1 MNELKIRRNNKT
13 KKRTPKQKEL
23 LNLFSDL
30 SDTVLSDETLESK
43 TQEKENENK
52 NENDKNESE
61 NEDENKNI
69 LLEYIENVDDKLFKE
84 YSKGKNFNSF
94 INEFDRATN
103 KEDKEKIVQELKD
116 INSFVEHYAQM
127 EDNYNEY
134 ENKIFD
140 IINAVDYFVYN
151 ALKNGR
157 VILIVGNTQTLLRK
171 KIFFF
176 LCMYKM
182 YLISAEGYKNVNV
195 EFLTIK
201 TTSEIW
207 VSMKDVGSGMGVK
220 NISDLILKEI
230 YDICETKDPSKE
242 QVNEYK
248 MTESL
253 MLEIML

>member
-69 LLEYIENVDDKLFKE
+69 LLDYIENVDDKLFKE

-171 KIFFF
+171 KNFFF
-176 LCMYKM
+176 LVY
-182 YLISAEGYKNVNV
+182 V
-195 EFLTIK
+195 
-201 TTSEIW
+201 
-207 VSMKDVGSGMGVK
+207 
-220 NISDLILKEI
+220 
-230 YDICETKDPSKE
+230 
-242 QVNEYK
+242 
-248 MTESL
+248 
-253 MLEIML
+253 

>member
-1 MNELKIRRNNKT
+1 MNSSKDMVNNIKNKKISEISAKKGLNTLRELKKRRNNKT

-43 TQEKENENK
+43 TQEEENENK
-52 NENDKNESE
+52 NENDKNESENDKTLIPSKDENEKEKGNE

-127 EDNYNEY
+127 EDDYNEY

-157 VILIVGNTQTLLRK
+157 VILIVGNTQKLLRK
-171 KIFFF
+171 NIFFS
-176 LCMYKM
+176 C
-182 YLISAEGYKNVNV
+182 VC
-195 EFLTIK
+195 IK
-201 TTSEIW
+201 CI
-207 VSMKDVGSGMGVK
+207 
-220 NISDLILKEI
+220 
-230 YDICETKDPSKE
+230 
-242 QVNEYK
+242 
-248 MTESL
+248 
-253 MLEIML
+253 

>member
-1 MNELKIRRNNKT
+1 MNSSKDMVNNIKNKKISEISAKKGLNTLRELKKRRNNKT

-43 TQEKENENK
+43 TQEEENENK
-52 NENDKNESE
+52 NENDKNESENDKTLIPSKDENEKEKENE

-69 LLEYIENVDDKLFKE
+69 LLEYIENFDDKLFKE

-127 EDNYNEY
+127 EDDYNEY

-157 VILIVGNTQTLLRK
+157 VILIVGNTQKLLRK
-171 KIFFF
+171 NIFFS
-176 LCMYKM
+176 C
-182 YLISAEGYKNVNV
+182 VC
-195 EFLTIK
+195 IK
-201 TTSEIW
+201 CI
-207 VSMKDVGSGMGVK
+207 
-220 NISDLILKEI
+220 
-230 YDICETKDPSKE
+230 
-242 QVNEYK
+242 
-248 MTESL
+248 
-253 MLEIML
+253 

>member
-1 MNELKIRRNNKT
+1 MVNNIKNKKISEISAKKGLNTLRELKKRRNNKT

-43 TQEKENENK
+43 TQEEENENK

-127 EDNYNEY
+127 EDDYNEY

-157 VILIVGNTQTLLRK
+157 VILIVGNTQKLLRK
-171 KIFFF
+171 NIFFS
-176 LCMYKM
+176 C
-182 YLISAEGYKNVNV
+182 VC
-195 EFLTIK
+195 IK
-201 TTSEIW
+201 CI
-207 VSMKDVGSGMGVK
+207 
-220 NISDLILKEI
+220 
-230 YDICETKDPSKE
+230 
-242 QVNEYK
+242 
-248 MTESL
+248 
-253 MLEIML
+253 

>member
-1 MNELKIRRNNKT
+1 MKT
-13 KKRTPKQKEL
+13 
-23 LNLFSDL
+23 
-30 SDTVLSDETLESK
+30 
-43 TQEKENENK
+43 K
-52 NENDKNESE
+52 NENDKNESENDKTLIPSKDEKENE

-171 KIFFF
+171 KKFFF

-182 YLISAEGYKNVNV
+182 YLISAEGYKNANV
-195 EFLTIK
+195 EFLIIK
-201 TTSEIW
+201 TYIEIW
-207 VSMKDVGSGMGVK
+207 VSMKDVGSGIFVK
-220 NISDLILKEI
+220 QKILQKNKLMNIK
-230 YDICETKDPSKE
+230 
-242 QVNEYK
+242 
-248 MTESL
+248 
-253 MLEIML
+253 